1 MDNVDNFIFS
11 FIYNYWRVNK
21 LLIVMNTE
29 IFSCTRYKNDL
40 QYGLRN
46 VLKWGGLMDENALW
60 QSVLNEIY
68 PEVNSASF
76 HAWFND
82 LKLIRIIDNKV
93 YIQVPM
99 EIHKR
104 ILTQNYYSLIDDAFY
119 KLTSHNYE
127 FEFLLKDEIDV
138 SLNQNVDNV
147 DNFVSEVIDTP
158 KKKEKEISLEE
169 WNSNLIPELNFDNY
183 IVGDSNRLAK
193 TAGMIVAEQP
203 GKVHNPLFIYGKSG
217 LGKTHLMHAIG
228 NYIVEHSKKKVLYTT
243 SEMFKDDYINIIN
256 SDNTNNIQIAA
267 DFKKKYRDVDVLI
280 IDDIQYLVG
289 AEKTQQEFFHTFN
302 ALHQANKQ
310 IIISSDRSPDDL
322 KLLEERLRSR
332 FMWGL
337 PVDIYPPDFELRC
350 KIIRAKL
357 KNMSISAKID
367 ENVIE
372 YIANNCQND
381 VRFLEG
387 TLNRLMAYTAM
398 MIPEKVD
405 LNFAIEALADF
416 VNHNQYTT
424 SSIESIQKSVA
435 EYYKIKVEDL
445 KGKKRSANIAYP
457 RMIAMYLSR
466 TLTEE
471 NLNRIGLEFGGRDH
485 STVIHACEKIAQDLK
500 EKVGLESTLKEIQNK
515 L

>member
-1 MDNVDNFIFS
+1 MGEKD
-11 FIYNYWRVNK
+11 
-21 LLIVMNTE
+21 
-29 IFSCTRYKNDL
+29 
-40 QYGLRN
+40 
-46 VLKWGGLMDENALW
+46 LW
-60 QSVLNEIY
+60 QSVLDEIY
-68 PEVNSASF
+68 PEVNTASF

-82 LKLIRIIDNKV
+82 LKLIKIQNNKV
-93 YIQVPM
+93 FIQVPM

-104 ILTQNYYSLIDDAFY
+104 ILTQNYYTLLDDAFY
-119 KLTSHNYE
+119 KITNHNYE
-127 FEFLLKDEIDV
+127 FEFLLKEEV
-138 SLNQNVDNV
+138 ETEEEKETVNVDNV
-147 DNFVSEVIDTP
+147 DNLVNVVNTP
-158 KKKEKEISLEE
+158 TVTAERE
-169 WNSNLIPELNFDNY
+169 WESNLIPDLNFDNY

-228 NYIVEHSKKKVLYTT
+228 NYIATHSNKKVLYTT
-243 SEMFKDDYINIIN
+243 SEMFKDDYINIISN
-256 SDNTNNIQIAA
+256 ENKGNNIQVAS
-267 DFKKKYRDVDVLI
+267 DFKKKYREVDVLI

-350 KIIRAKL
+350 KIIRSKL
-357 KNMSISAKID
+357 KNTSIVNKID

-387 TLNRLMAYTAM
+387 AVNRLLAYTAM
-398 MIPEKVD
+398 IVPEVVD

-416 VNHNQYTT
+416 VNHNIYTR
-424 SSIESIQKSVA
+424 SSIEGIQKAVA
-435 EYYKIKVEDL
+435 DYYKITVDDL

-457 RMIAMYLSR
+457 RQIAMYLSR

-485 STVIHACEKIAQDLK
+485 STVIHACDKITSDLK
-500 EKVGLESTLKEIQNK
+500 KNPALEQQLKEIQNK
-515 L
+515 M